1 MTEKNFNARFKQ
13 KHDIEA
19 NWANATFAPLAGEI
33 IIYDK
38 DANNPLPRLKIGDG
52 ETQINNLPFVDE
64 GKMTYKGEV
73 SELPNSPKEGEIYKI
88 VNNTKLFYIPT
99 GQINAYLEDG
109 YLYIDYSN
117 NIYLDNMADVIYEY
131 VNPQGGNGPNYFYYK
146 NHKLNIIAGYTS
158 ESPVYMGESSEEELA
173 MYQDL
178 FSKEYLLIYCS
189 GAEIVSVPENV
200 LATRLKDGSL
210 FLYDGGEWILL
221 SGFVT
226 EEYVDNKINEKF
238 PSDAKSIRSFT
249 TTGSGSAYTATI
261 DNYTSYTK
269 GDLFVMIPHT
279 TATTTSPTLN
289 INNLGAKSI
298 GRLTYSSGT
307 KASLRST
314 TELSASYP
322 VTLLYNG
329 TYFIAID
336 NKQPYG
342 GNDFY
347 STISVSKGGTG
358 KTSWNSNGLVYASS
372 SSSLAQISSPTE
384 TSVLT
389 KDSSGAPYWTKK
401 TEFGDMSFMGAV
413 EELPSA
419 ALKGQ
424 VYKTQDC
431 TIPAW
436 GEEIYVSNSDSIYIS
451 DTMLD
456 MTGSSTGGEN
466 VINAVT
472 SLIPN
477 PSYDSPVQLKLRDAV
492 TGNIYYFAVTSY
504 QRYFHDGAQ
513 IWYGQIYGELIR
525 GELYSQ
531 ITGDVYLSIQ
541 NGISNISAGTYIYHN
556 NSWVELIDN
565 IGGGN
570 AGLEGESSGFKKIGF
585 TADCDYVATSTD
597 GLTAFAQAIED
608 ANDGDTI
615 LVMAGE
621 YLGSS
626 QLDVT
631 KDLNFVALGP
641 VVIKFNVWTQGGG
654 SFSFE
659 NWEWETVYDSKHSKW
674 LGFTFDGNFLV
685 GIGAD
690 PDNVYYNGFTTAKSC
705 RFNGGM
711 NALVGN
717 FENCIFESTGFEV
730 GHYYGADKSTFNSC
744 IFKVTSF
751 VDNVGNTTYNKC
763 ELYYMNEINV
773 TTWVENDG
781 FIDCK
786 FYAPGSTISVSD
798 SHGGS
803 PLYLNNSLVYANG
816 LIQPWDK
823 TGIIG
828 GFLISC
834 APLGS
839 GSTGGGSTAN
849 YVTRT
854 EMEEYVNETIIGGE
868 W

>member
-13 KHDIEA
+13 KHDTEA
-19 NWANATFAPLAGEI
+19 NWSNATFIPLAGEI

-38 DANNPLPRLKIGDG
+38 DANNPLPRFKIGDG

-73 SELPNSPKEGEIYKI
+73 SELPSAAAAGDVYKVTNDINIKYEVI
-88 VNNTKLFYIPT
+88 VNNITSVARNDEYSVYVNHSSKELHDVF
-99 GQINAYLEDG
+99 N
-109 YLYIDYSN
+109 YLYTNNKSYEIIYNENHYFWDITLASFNEIVNEGGIDFYT
-117 NIYLDNMADVIYEY
+117 DNTEAVES
-131 VNPQGGNGPNYFYYK
+131 VFANG
-146 NHKLNIIAGYTS
+146 NIITI
-158 ESPVYMGESSEEELA
+158 V
-173 MYQDL
+173 
-178 FSKEYLLIYCS
+178 
-189 GAEIVSVPENV
+189 AEGLGDILHE
-200 LATRLKDGSL
+200 DDII
-210 FLYDGGEWILL
+210 LYDGNKWI
-221 SGFVT
+221 
-226 EEYVDNKINEKF
+226 KISSQFDSKNYTDIKIDEKIS
-238 PSDAKSIRSFT
+238 SDAKIVRSFT
-249 TTGSGSAYTATI
+249 TSGSGSNYIATI

-269 GDLFVMIPHT
+269 GDIFIMIPHT

-289 INNLGAKSI
+289 INSLGAKTI
-298 GRLTYSSGT
+298 GRLSYSSGT
-307 KASLRST
+307 KVSLRST

-322 VTLLYNG
+322 VTLVYNG

-384 TSVLT
+384 TSILT
-389 KDSSGAPYWTKK
+389 KDSRGAPYWTKK
-401 TEFGDMSFMGAV
+401 TEFGDMSFIGAV
-413 EELPSA
+413 EELPST

-424 VYKTQDC
+424 VYKTQEC

-513 IWYGQIYGELIR
+513 IWYCQIYGELIR

-556 NSWVELIDN
+556 NSWVGLIDN

-570 AGLEGESSGFKKIGF
+570 AGLESETSSIKKIGF
-585 TADCDYVATSTD
+585 TTDCDYVATSTD
-597 GLTAFAQAIED
+597 GRTAFAQAIQD

-626 QLDVT
+626 QLDIT
-631 KDLNFVALGP
+631 KDLNFIAFGP
-641 VVIKFNVWTQGGG
+641 VLIKFNVWTQGGG
-654 SFSFE
+654 TFSFE
-659 NWEWETVYDSKHSKW
+659 NWEWENVYDSKHSKW

-685 GIGAD
+685 GVGAD
-690 PDNVYYNGFTTAKSC
+690 PDNVYYNGFTTAKNC

-717 FENCIFESTGFEV
+717 FENCVFQSTGFEV
-730 GHYYGADKSTFNSC
+730 GHYYGADKSTFNNC

-763 ELYYMNEINV
+763 ELYYINEINV

-798 SHGGS
+798 SHSGS
-803 PLYLNNSLVYANG
+803 PLHLNNSLVYANG
-816 LIQPWDK
+816 LIQPWEE

-828 GFLISC
+828 GFLVSC

-839 GSTGGGSTAN
+839 GSTGGDSTAN

-854 EMEEYVNETIIGGE
+854 EMENYVNEQILGGE

>member
-1 MTEKNFNARFKQ
+1 MITENLSTLKIHKLTQEQYDREREAGNLDANALYLTPDEETEKIQSDWAQTDDTKADYIKNKPENIMTYNEVDTLPETANEGDVYAVKKETKKIYQDVLSSSEGFEVATDYILCRAYNKTEVEQVICEA
-13 KHDIEA
+13 IE
-19 NWANATFAPLAGEI
+19 LAGGYPANIVIIWGNTEI
-33 IIYDK
+33 TFKVNSYTVYDSV
-38 DANNPLPRLKIGDG
+38 PDG
-52 ETQINNLPFVDE
+52 GP
-64 GKMTYKGEV
+64 
-73 SELPNSPKEGEIYKI
+73 
-88 VNNTKLFYIPT
+88 
-99 GQINAYLEDG
+99 
-109 YLYIDYSN
+109 
-117 NIYLDNMADVIYEY
+117 YEA
-131 VNPQGGNGPNYFYYK
+131 YFYGSLIEGQVMY
-146 NHKLNIIAGYTS
+146 IEGGRREPITIGYIGM
-158 ESPVYMGESSEEELA
+158 ENKPY
-173 MYQDL
+173 
-178 FSKEYLLIYCS
+178 IYC
-189 GAEIVSVPENV
+189 N
-200 LATRLKDGSL
+200 
-210 FLYDGGEWILL
+210 GEFVEFIPDL
-221 SGFVT
+221 SNFAT
-226 EEYVDNKINEKF
+226 EEYVDTKVGEII
-238 PSDAKSIRSFT
+238 PSDVKNVRSFT
-249 TTGSGSAYTATI
+249 TSGSGSSYTATI
-261 DNYTSYTK
+261 SNYTAYTK
-269 GDLFVMIPHT
+269 GDIFIMIPHT

-289 INNLGAKSI
+289 INSLGAKTI
-298 GRLTYSSGT
+298 GRLSYSSGT
-307 KASLRST
+307 KVSLRST

-322 VTLLYNG
+322 VTLVYNG

-384 TSVLT
+384 TSILT

-401 TEFGDMSFMGAV
+401 TEFGDMSFIGAV
-413 EELPSA
+413 EELPST

-424 VYKTQDC
+424 VYKTQEC

-556 NSWVELIDN
+556 NSWVGLIDN

-570 AGLEGESSGFKKIGF
+570 AGLESETSSIKKIGF
-585 TADCDYVATSTD
+585 TTDCDYVATSTD
-597 GLTAFAQAIED
+597 GRTAFAQAIQD

-626 QLDVT
+626 QLDIT
-631 KDLNFVALGP
+631 KDLNFIAFGP
-641 VVIKFNVWTQGGG
+641 VLIKFNVWTQGGG
-654 SFSFE
+654 TFSFE
-659 NWEWETVYDSKHSKW
+659 NWEWENVYDSKHSKW

-685 GIGAD
+685 GVGAD
-690 PDNVYYNGFTTAKSC
+690 PDNVYYNGFTTAKNC

-711 NALVGN
+711 NTLVGN
-717 FENCIFESTGFEV
+717 FENCVFQSTGFEV
-730 GHYYGADKSTFNSC
+730 GHYYGADKSTFNNC

-763 ELYYMNEINV
+763 ELYYINEINV

-798 SHGGS
+798 SHSGS
-803 PLYLNNSLVYANG
+803 PLHLNNSLVYANG
-816 LIQPWDK
+816 LIQPWEE

-828 GFLISC
+828 GFLVSC

-839 GSTGGGSTAN
+839 GSTGGDSTAN

-854 EMEEYVNETIIGGE
+854 EMENYVNEQILGGE